1 MEIPHIPV
9 LLNEVQ
15 EIFKNLK
22 TGYFLDCTLGFG
34 GHSETLLKNHPDLKF
49 IACDQDQ
56 QALEFSK
63 KFHIKKN

>member
-1 MEIPHIPV
+1 MILEIPHIPV

-34 GHSETLLKNHPDLKF
+34 GHSEALLKNHPDLKF
-49 IACDQDQ
+49 I
-56 QALEFSK
+56 
-63 KFHIKKN
+63 